1 MNLKTTALKSNLK
14 DSPRTTL
21 PENTKSVDLQ
31 STSLKPKGFQT
42 EPTSVKYGANTPNG
56 ELQTTSLKLKL
67 SNTPSLGY
75 ESANTPMSNRAV
87 DSKKN
92 F

>member
-1 MNLKTTALKSNLK
+1 MELKTTALKSNLK
-14 DSPRTTL
+14 DSPRTML

-31 STSLKPKGFQT
+31 TTALKPKGFST

-56 ELQTTSLKLKL
+56 MLQTSSDKIKV
-67 SNTPSLGY
+67 SNTPTLGY

>member
-1 MNLKTTALKSNLK
+1 MDLQSKSQKAPLK
-14 DSPRTTL
+14 DSPRNVL
-21 PENTKSVDLQ
+21 PENNDSMSLQ
-31 STSLKPKGFQT
+31 TSSLRPKGFST

-56 ELQTTSLKLKL
+56 MLQTSSDKIKL
-67 SNTPSLGY
+67 SNTPALGY